1 MSRPLSIKLA
11 SECAFAATSNFV
23 DLIDRND
30 ATNLDIGGN
39 QTLRLE
45 PTTFNTDLSSMYAVT
60 HPFYGG
66 SSRSKANQMGF
77 ITKGTGRR
85 KRELL
90 ITFRGSNR
98 LKDDFLYIDG
108 AFSPGTSPKGFA
120 VHGGFAKVFQSC
132 LPGIDQIIRKFSFDT
147 IHCVGHSM
155 GGALATLCAEYFLE
169 TSRTTYLYTF
179 GAPRVGMLP
188 HALYM
193 QKHLGERLN
202 RYYYAGDVV
211 TWLPM
216 FPFVHMTGKRLLSP
230 HSFYASHIGYIRENG
245 LVLDDNHYAQWTS
258 NSWSEA
264 EALIGQGK
272 NVGGGVGMESRAWRC
287 FTQALHKI
295 LYTVGATIGL
305 TLIPGITVIDQVV
318 ACISYFITQDPNRR
332 PLIVS
337 WLVGSFQALGRVV
350 SIGKDKFIAML
361 RYILGLMLSQIKI
374 KTERELAEAR
384 RLEDIQQHRQQIIR
398 LG

>member
-1 MSRPLSIKLA
+1 MSSPLSIKFA
-11 SECAFAATSNFV
+11 SKCAFAATARVV
-23 DLIDRND
+23 DLTDSTSINP
-30 ATNLDIGGN
+30 ATNVN
-39 QTLRLE
+39 QAMPE
-45 PTTFNTDLSSMYAVT
+45 EATTFNTDFDADYALT
-60 HPFYGG
+60 YPFDGG
-66 SSRSKANQMGF
+66 SSRSVVNQMGF
-77 ITKGTGRR
+77 VSRGTGRR

-108 AFSPGTSPKGFA
+108 AFALGTSPKGFA

-132 LPGIDQIIRKFSFDT
+132 LPRIEKIISGFHFDT

-155 GGALATLCAEYFLE
+155 GGALATLCAEHFLE
-169 TSRTTYLYTF
+169 TNITTYLYTF

-188 HALYM
+188 HARYM
-193 QKHLGERLN
+193 EEHLGGRLN

-216 FPFVHMTGKRLLSP
+216 LPFVHMTGKRLLSP
-230 HSFYASHIGYIRENG
+230 NASYASHIGYMSDNG
-245 LVLDDNHYAQWTS
+245 LVLADRHKTPNTAQ
-258 NSWSEA
+258 SWSEA
-264 EALIGQGK
+264 ESLIRQGT
-272 NVGGGVGMESRAWRC
+272 NVGGGVGMESRAWRY

-295 LYTVGATIGL
+295 LYTVGAAMGL
-305 TLIPGITVIDQVV
+305 TLIPSITVVDQVV

-337 WLVGSFQALGRVV
+337 WLTGSFQALGRVV
-350 SIGKDKFIAML
+350 KISKDKFVAML
-361 RYILGLMLSQIKI
+361 RYMLGLMLNQLKI

-384 RLEDIQQHRQQIIR
+384 RQADIQQHRKRIIR
-398 LG
+398 FN